1 MYRVLL
7 TLLGCL
13 FLMHQ
18 SVASSAKS
26 PEELFKEC
34 ISDNYTFG
42 YCLDT
47 YLPANVSN
55 DSETGSEELESIL
68 EQWLDE
74 EIRWR
79 WFGDIW
85 RKSSA
90 ELILGNGP
98 SFRFDSKEY

>member
-1 MYRVLL
+1 
-7 TLLGCL
+7 
-13 FLMHQ
+13 MHQ
-18 SVASSAKS
+18 SVADGAKS

-42 YCLDT
+42 YCLDEH
-47 YLPANVSN
+47 LPANVSN
-55 DSETGSEELESIL
+55 ESETSSEELISIL
-68 EQWLDE
+68 DKWSNE

-85 RKSSA
+85 RKTSA

-98 SFRFDSKEY
+98 SVRCYSKEY